1 MSNGINQFPIE
12 KVMEIL
18 VFESKKWNSPVD
30 TLVDLQKNNPFLV
43 LITTIVSLRTKDE
56 VTIKICENLY
66 KNLSKPEDILKLSVD
81 DVSKLIYPCGFY
93 NNKAKQIHS
102 ICNSLILNYQ
112 SIVPNE
118 INELIKFPG
127 VGRKTANLVLAE
139 GYSLPAMCVDV
150 HVDRISNRFGY
161 VRTKNPDQT
170 EMRLRKK
177 LPKQYWN
184 RYNQLL
190 VALGQSICRPVSPK
204 CSECP
209 LAGLCRRVGV
219 KQHR

>member
-1 MSNGINQFPIE
+1 MSKFDIDL
-12 KVMEIL
+12 VMSIL
-18 VFESKKWNSPVD
+18 ESESKKWNSPVD
-30 TLVDLQKNNPFLV
+30 TLVNLQKNNPFLV

-66 KNLSKPEDILKLSVD
+66 KKLSRPEDISHLSVD

-93 NNKAKQIHS
+93 NNKAKQIHF
-102 ICNSLILNYQ
+102 ICNSLINDYK

-118 INELIKFPG
+118 IDELIKFPG

-139 GYSLPAMCVDV
+139 GYGISAMCVDV

-161 VRTKNPDQT
+161 LRTKNPDQT
-170 EMRLRKK
+170 EMRLRKN
-177 LPKQYWN
+177 LPKEYWN

-190 VALGQSICRPVSPK
+190 VALGQTICRPVSPK

-209 LAGLCRRVGV
+209 LIRQCRRVSV
-219 KQHR
+219 KVHR

>member
-1 MSNGINQFPIE
+1 MSGTFEIS

-18 VFESKKWNSPVD
+18 EIESKKWNSPVD
-30 TLVDLQKNNPFLV
+30 TLVALQKNNPFLV

-56 VTIKICENLY
+56 VTIKVCENLY
-66 KNLSKPEDILKLSVD
+66 KKLSTPKDILNLSVEELA
-81 DVSKLIYPCGFY
+81 KLIYPCGFY
-93 NNKAKQIHS
+93 NNKAKQIHT
-102 ICNSLILNYQ
+102 ICYELINNYNCV
-112 SIVPNE
+112 VPNE
-118 INELIKFPG
+118 IEELIKFKG

-139 GYSLPAMCVDV
+139 GYNILAMCVDV

-161 VRTKNPDQT
+161 VRTKNPDST

-177 LPKQYWN
+177 LPTQYWN

-209 LAGLCRRVGV
+209 VSKYCRRVSV
-219 KQHR
+219 INHR

>member
-1 MSNGINQFPIE
+1 MSNFE
-12 KVMEIL
+12 LDKVMNILEI
-18 VFESKKWNSPVD
+18 ESKNWNSPVD
-30 TLVDLQKNNPFLV
+30 TLVNLQKNNPFLV
-43 LITTIVSLRTKDE
+43 LITTIISLRTKDE
-56 VTIKICENLY
+56 VTIKICEKLY
-66 KNLSKPEDILKLSVD
+66 ERLSKPEDILNLTVEQL
-81 DVSKLIYPCGFY
+81 SKLIYPCGFY
-93 NNKAKQIHS
+93 NNKAKQIHF
-102 ICNSLILNYQ
+102 ICNSLILNYE

-118 INELIKFPG
+118 IEDLIKFPG

-139 GYSLPAMCVDV
+139 GYNLPAMCVDV
-150 HVDRISNRFGY
+150 HVNRISNRFGY
-161 VRTKNPDQT
+161 LRTKNPDQT

-177 LPKQYWN
+177 LPKKYWN

-209 LAGLCRRVGV
+209 LIKYCRRVGV

>member
-1 MSNGINQFPIE
+1 MTKFPISE
-12 KVMEIL
+12 VIDIL
-18 VFESKKWNSPVD
+18 ELESKYWEAPVEE
-30 TLVDLQKNNPFLV
+30 LVRIQKNNPFLV

-56 VTIKICENLY
+56 VTIEICKKLY
-66 KNLSKPEDILKLSVD
+66 PKLSSPKDILNLTVE
-81 DVSKLIYPCGFY
+81 DVEKLIYPTGFY
-93 NNKAKQIHS
+93 KNKAKQIYD
-102 ICNSLILNYQ
+102 ICYSLINDYNC
-112 SIVPNE
+112 IVPDKIE
-118 INELIKFPG
+118 ELIKFKG

-139 GYSLPAMCVDV
+139 GYNIPAMCVDV

-161 VRTKNPDQT
+161 IRTNNPDQT

-184 RYNQLL
+184 RYNQVL
-190 VALGQSICRPVSPK
+190 VALGQKICRPVSPK

-209 LAGLCRRVGV
+209 VRDYCRKVGV